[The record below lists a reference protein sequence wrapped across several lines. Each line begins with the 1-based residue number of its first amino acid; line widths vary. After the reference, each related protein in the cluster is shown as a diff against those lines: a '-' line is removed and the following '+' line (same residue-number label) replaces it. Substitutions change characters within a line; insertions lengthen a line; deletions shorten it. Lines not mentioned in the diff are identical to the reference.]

1 MAVPSSN
8 NVKKY
13 IQTSHSD
20 KPKTWLSNFQ
30 SKELTKGEKRKNK
43 AKKKK
48 AKKQQLETV
57 IKQRERELSTT
68 KKLYVSTKL
77 SADED
82 QITAPEKN
90 CLVEDLH

>member
-48 AKKQQLETV
+48 KKVKKQQLETV
-57 IKQRERELSTT
+57 IKQRERAFNNKKALS
-68 KKLYVSTKL
+68 
-77 SADED
+77 
-82 QITAPEKN
+82 
-90 CLVEDLH
+90 